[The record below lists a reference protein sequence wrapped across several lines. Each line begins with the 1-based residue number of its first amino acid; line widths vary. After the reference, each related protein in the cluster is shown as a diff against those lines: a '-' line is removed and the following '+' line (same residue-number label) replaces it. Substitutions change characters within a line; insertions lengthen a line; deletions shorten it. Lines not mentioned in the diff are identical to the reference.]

1 MIHAPAR
8 SVPPFMSFPP
18 LAFVDLETTG
28 ATATADRI
36 TEIGIIEVDE
46 SGMREWSTL
55 VNPGTPISSFIE
67 SLTGI
72 SNAMVANA
80 PAFEDVAEEVLERLN
95 GRLFIA
101 HNARFDYGFLKN
113 EFKRSGH
120 DFRATVL
127 CTVKLSRKLF
137 PQHARHNLDSLVAR
151 HGLIVSA
158 RHRALGDARLIHQF
172 WNQVRDDVEPELLA
186 ATVRQLT
193 ARPSLPPNLD
203 PAAIDELPDGTGVY
217 LFYGENNL
225 PLYVGKSKDLKKRI
239 LSHFAADHAAAREM
253 SLAQQVRRIECIE
266 TGGEIGA
273 LLKEA
278 ALIKSL
284 QPIHNRTLRRNEDLC
299 FWHLVEARPG
309 EWRPR
314 LLPASELGPRLQEH
328 LYGPFKTAREAN
340 RTLTELAK
348 EHRLC
353 HALLGL
359 EKVKPG
365 KPCFAHQLQQCK
377 GVCVGKE
384 PVSFH
389 SARLMAAL
397 GRLRLAPWP
406 FPGAAW
412 LREGEEVHL
421 IDQWRHLGT
430 ARGEAELHALL
441 DSPMP
446 DFDRDSYR
454 ILHKAVERMVPLAPL
469 PAA

>member
-1 MIHAPAR
+1 MPFPA
-8 SVPPFMSFPP
+8 

-36 TEIGIIEVDE
+36 TEIGIVEVDAD
-46 SGMREWSTL
+46 GVREWSCL
-55 VNPGTPISSFIE
+55 VNPGTPISGFIE
-67 SLTGI
+67 RLTGI

-80 PAFEDVAEEVLERLN
+80 PPFEEVAAEVRARLD

-113 EFKRSGH
+113 EFKRAGH

-137 PQHARHNLDSLVAR
+137 PQHARHNLDSLIER
-151 HGLIVSA
+151 HDLTVSS

-172 WNQVRDDVEPELLA
+172 WNRVQAEIAPELLDEI
-186 ATVRQLT
+186 VRKLT
-193 ARPSLPPNLD
+193 ARPSLPANLD
-203 PAAIDELPDGTGVY
+203 PAAIDDLPDGAGVY
-217 LFYGENNL
+217 LFYGENDL
-225 PLYVGKSKDLKKRI
+225 PLYVGKSKELKKRV

-253 SLAQQVRRIECIE
+253 NLAQQVRRIECIE

-278 ALIKSL
+278 ALIKQL
-284 QPIHNRTLRRNEDLC
+284 QPIHNRTLRRNDELC
-299 FWHLVEARPG
+299 FWQLVEARAG
-309 EWRPR
+309 EWRPQ
-314 LLPASELGPRLQEH
+314 LLLASQLGCRQQEQ
-328 LYGPFKTAREAN
+328 LFGPFKGAREAK

-377 GVCVGKE
+377 GACVGKE
-384 PVSFH
+384 PASFH

-397 GRLRLAPWP
+397 GRQRLEPWP
-406 FPGAAW
+406 FAGPAW
-412 LREGEEVHL
+412 LREGDELHL
-421 IDQWRHLGT
+421 IDHWRHLGT
-430 ARGEAELHALL
+430 AHSEADLYALL
-441 DSPMP
+441 ETSPP
-446 DFDRDSYR
+446 VFDRDSYR
-454 ILHKAVERMVPLAPL
+454 ILLKALDRMTPLAASRANE
-469 PAA
+469 AAGAS